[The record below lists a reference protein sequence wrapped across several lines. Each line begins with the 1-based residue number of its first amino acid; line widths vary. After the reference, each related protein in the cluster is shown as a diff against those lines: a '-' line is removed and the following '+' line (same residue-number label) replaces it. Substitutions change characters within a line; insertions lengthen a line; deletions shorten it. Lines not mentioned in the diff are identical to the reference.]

1 MDSNYVFLCGLMW
14 CRFGQKD
21 AGKELLRA
29 VDSGDPDMK
38 ALAWA
43 MFAKGVRRLKEL
55 DKRPQPSPLASL
67 REEYVDEIM
76 RCR

>member
-29 VDSGDPDMK
+29 VDSGDPDVK

-43 MFAKGVRRLKEL
+43 MFAKGVRLLKEL
-55 DKRPQPSPLASL
+55 DTRMQRFSRATLG
-67 REEYVDEIM
+67 EEL
-76 RCR
+76 CG